1 MDVTT
6 PAFVVGTTDGGATWT
21 KFGNLPA
28 IVRYDPNGTYTLNE
42 ISCVSAGSCVAVGGL
57 NYFDGKAQAISTT
70 DGGATWKLSTD
81 PALSGAQQLFG
92 VSCLP
97 DAGGNTTCSGVGDIM
112 VSTGSAESVVLVSHG
127 GGATWSQT
135 GAFNDGGWLTSV
147 SCASTQNCWAAGA
160 ASTDAL
166 LGTSDGGG
174 SWSDVTSGTTN
185 EDGTVSCL
193 SLSACVAVTDN
204 GLWVTSGDGGLTPTG

>member
-6 PAFVVGTTDGGATWT
+6 PAFVVDTTDGGATWT

-28 IVRYDPNGTYTLNE
+28 IVRYDPNGTYTLNG
-42 ISCVSAGSCVAVGGL
+42 ISCVSA
-57 NYFDGKAQAISTT
+57 
-70 DGGATWKLSTD
+70 
-81 PALSGAQQLFG
+81 
-92 VSCLP
+92 
-97 DAGGNTTCSGVGDIM
+97 
-112 VSTGSAESVVLVSHG
+112 

-147 SCASTQNCWAAGA
+147 SCASTRNCWAAGA

-174 SWSDVTSGTTN
+174 S
-185 EDGTVSCL
+185 
-193 SLSACVAVTDN
+193 
-204 GLWVTSGDGGLTPTG
+204 